1 MREEGP
7 NRGCEIFGFGNL
19 RITFVSS
26 SSGDPVS
33 ASAVQQRVYRMQDP
47 GLTLDSVVELV
58 KIYSLPGMGAYTE
71 ESCIQT
77 RVLCSRGLAFTTF
90 LILYGF

>member
-1 MREEGP
+1 MRGEGS
-7 NRGCEIFGFGNL
+7 NRGCEIFGNL
-19 RITFVSS
+19 NLTFVSS

-33 ASAVQQRVYRMQDP
+33 ASAVQQRVYRMQGT
-47 GLTLDSVVELV
+47 GLSLDSIVKLV

>member
-1 MREEGP
+1 MKVLVGARRRP
-7 NRGCEIFGFGNL
+7 
-19 RITFVSS
+19 FVSS
-26 SSGDPVS
+26 SSRDPVS
-33 ASAVQQRVYRMQDP
+33 ASAVQQRVYRIQDA
-47 GLTLDSVVELV
+47 GLTLDSVVKLV

-90 LILYGF
+90 LILHGF

>member
-1 MREEGP
+1 MRGEGP
-7 NRGCEIFGFGNL
+7 NRGCEIFGNL

-26 SSGDPVS
+26 SGGDPVS
-33 ASAVQQRVYRMQDP
+33 ASAVQQRVYRMQDT
-47 GLTLDSVVELV
+47 GLTPDSVVKLV

-77 RVLCSRGLAFTTF
+77 RGLCSRGLAFTTF
-90 LILYGF
+90 LILHGF

>member
-1 MREEGP
+1 MRGEGP
-7 NRGCEIFGFGNL
+7 NRGCEIFGNL

-33 ASAVQQRVYRMQDP
+33 ASAVQQRVYRMQDT
-47 GLTLDSVVELV
+47 GLTLDSVVKLV